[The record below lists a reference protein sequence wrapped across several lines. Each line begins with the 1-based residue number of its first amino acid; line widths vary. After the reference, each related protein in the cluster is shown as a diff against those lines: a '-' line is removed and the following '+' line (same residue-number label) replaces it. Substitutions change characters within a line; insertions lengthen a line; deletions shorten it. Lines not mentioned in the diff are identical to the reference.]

1 DHGMPFPKLASSMGD
16 NTGKSTDLNI
26 EKLPLLMNQSGG
38 ELNAFVSDYQNK
50 VQLSWPIEYQVLDN
64 LEASTIEQIE
74 TIKLAAST
82 PEQQRLSAEQ
92 EWKNR
97 VSQLVS
103 ENYADAEFST
113 ATAAKY
119 LFMSERSLQR
129 RFKSAYNKTF
139 KEHLNEVRL
148 EHACERLLAGEKISD
163 VAFDS
168 GFNDPSYFSQRFK
181 HHFGM
186 SPSKFAE
193 NSEE

>member
-1 DHGMPFPKLASSMGD
+1 
-16 NTGKSTDLNI
+16 
-26 EKLPLLMNQSGG
+26 
-38 ELNAFVSDYQNK
+38 SDSQNK

-82 PEQQRLSAEQ
+82 PEQQKLTAEQ

-129 RFKSAYNKTF
+129 R
-139 KEHLNEVRL
+139 
-148 EHACERLLAGEKISD
+148 
-163 VAFDS
+163 
-168 GFNDPSYFSQRFK
+168 
-181 HHFGM
+181 
-186 SPSKFAE
+186 
-193 NSEE
+193 